1 MAGTSPATTNIG
13 SCRDKPGHDEL
24 WVFPDIYA
32 ILSILVHL
40 SAVDSGSQ
48 RLPNRLAL
56 EWGSGVGWLK
66 RVKSQSASPNLP
78 TLRFRAKIVLGFAVV
93 LAISTASLGIAWLG
107 FQRISD
113 GVMSYRHS
121 VAEADLARNIDRELI
136 SYRSLARY
144 YVVTGKEDDA
154 NAALTAE
161 ASLRDAILQSMKVSS
176 NPARIEQIVKLERE
190 FRIFAKIFADIL
202 KIKRESAL
210 LTQNQLTRGGAMLRY
225 KFDDLASNAA
235 EAELPAVELGAK
247 QVTSQYLSVVALAN
261 TFIINSDQT
270 VAASALARLI
280 VVGNSLRAISSTDE
294 KIVAAI
300 REISGMLDEYRQSLG
315 KLVDNAKSID
325 ELVAEMADSAAAITQ
340 GSGAM
345 KADLLS
351 DQQRLENESNA
362 TVHETERLVMLLAA
376 GGFILGGLLAL
387 MLGKGISRPMIAM
400 CKAMRELA
408 GGNFDVVLPG
418 LGRRDELGEMADAV
432 EAFKLQAIAKAERD
446 AAAQEAQNRAAGQA
460 RRAELI
466 RFADNF
472 ETAVGAIVSNVSA
485 SAVQL
490 ESAAGTLTRTAE
502 ITEDLSGQ
510 VAGASEEASTNVQAV
525 AAATEQLSQSVDEI
539 GRRVRESNRI
549 AEGAVLQALET
560 DARIGK
566 LTRAAK
572 QIGDVVKLI
581 TAIAEQTN
589 LLALNA
595 TIEAARAGEAGR
607 GFAVV
612 AAEVKSLANQTAR
625 ATGEISSHIAGMQD
639 ATQESV
645 TAIKEIGQT
654 IGQISKIASSIASA
668 VQQQSSATQ
677 EIARSVQS
685 VAHGTQEV
693 AGNITKVNRGA
704 TETGTASGEVLNSA
718 QTLSTESTRL
728 RQELDRFMT
737 TIRAA

>member
-1 MAGTSPATTNIG
+1 MTSFKFRGNLRDFIHSCSLFGCGFGKQALAWSIG
-13 SCRDKPGHDEL
+13 VAMQG
-24 WVFPDIYA
+24 
-32 ILSILVHL
+32 
-40 SAVDSGSQ
+40 AVM
-48 RLPNRLAL
+48 
-56 EWGSGVGWLK
+56 GWLK
-66 RVKSQSASPNLP
+66 WLRPQSAPINLP
-78 TLRFRAKIVLGFAVV
+78 TLRFRGKIVLGFAVV
-93 LAISTASLGIAWLG
+93 LAISAASLGIAWLG

-113 GVMSYRHS
+113 GVMSYRNS

-136 SYRSLARY
+136 SYQSLARY
-144 YVVTGKEDDA
+144 YVVTAREDDA
-154 NAALTAE
+154 KAALAAE
-161 ASLRDAILQSMKVSS
+161 ASLRAAIIQSMKGST

-190 FRIFAKIFADIL
+190 FRTFTKIFAEIL
-202 KIKRESAL
+202 KVKRDSAL
-210 LTQNQLTRGGAMLRY
+210 LTQNQLTRGGTLLRY

-235 EAELPAVELGAK
+235 GAELPAVELGAK
-247 QVTSQYLSVVALAN
+247 QVAAQYLSVVTLAN
-261 TFIINSDQT
+261 TFVINSDQT
-270 VAASALARLI
+270 VASSALARLKF
-280 VVGNSLRAISSTDE
+280 VENSLHAISSTDE

-300 REISGMLDEYRQSLG
+300 KEISGLTEEYRETLS
-315 KLVDNAKSID
+315 KLIAHSKEIE
-325 ELVAEMADSAAAITQ
+325 ELVAEMADSAAAITS
-340 GSGAM
+340 GSNTM

-351 DQQRLENESNA
+351 DQQRLENESDA
-362 TVHETERLVMLLAA
+362 TVHETERLVAMLAA

-387 MLGKGISRPMIAM
+387 MLGKGISRPMTAM

-418 LGRRDELGEMADAV
+418 LGRKDELGEMAGAV
-432 EAFKLQAIAKAERD
+432 EEFKLQAIAKAGRD
-446 AAAQEAQNRAAGQA
+446 AAAQEAQNRASSAA

-472 ETAVGAIVSNVSA
+472 EAAVGAIVSNVSA

-502 ITEDLSGQ
+502 ITEGLSGQ
-510 VAGASEEASTNVQAV
+510 VAGASEEASTNMQSV

-566 LTRAAK
+566 LTRAAQ

-612 AAEVKSLANQTAR
+612 AAEVKSLANQTAK
-625 ATGEISSHIAGMQD
+625 ATDEISSHIAGMQD

-654 IGQISKIASSIASA
+654 IGQISKIASTIASA
-668 VQQQSSATQ
+668 VEQQSSATQ

-693 AGNITKVNRGA
+693 AGNITQVNRGA
-704 TETGTASGEVLNSA
+704 TETGSASEEVLNSA
-718 QTLSTESTRL
+718 RTLSTESTRL

>member
-1 MAGTSPATTNIG
+1 M
-13 SCRDKPGHDEL
+13 
-24 WVFPDIYA
+24 
-32 ILSILVHL
+32 
-40 SAVDSGSQ
+40 DSGSQ
-48 RLPNRLAL
+48 RLPGRLAL
-56 EWGSGVGWLK
+56 ECRGCDVK
-66 RVKSQSASPNLP
+66 RVRPQSASLKLP
-78 TLRFRAKIVLGFAVV
+78 TLRFRGKIVLGFAVV
-93 LAISTASLGIAWLG
+93 LAISAASLGIAWLG

-113 GVMSYRHS
+113 GVMSYRNS

-136 SYRSLARY
+136 SYQSLARY
-144 YVVTGKEDDA
+144 YVVTPKEDDA
-154 NAALTAE
+154 KAALAAE
-161 ASLRDAILQSMKVSS
+161 ASLRDAIIQSMKGST
-176 NPARIEQIVKLERE
+176 NPARIDQIVKLQRE
-190 FRIFAKIFADIL
+190 FRTFTKIFAEIL
-202 KIKRESAL
+202 KVKRDSTL
-210 LTQNQLTRGGAMLRY
+210 LTQNQLTRGGTLLRY

-235 EAELPAVELGAK
+235 EAELPAVVLGAK
-247 QVTSQYLSVVALAN
+247 QVAAQYLSVVTLAN
-261 TFIINSDQT
+261 TFVINSDQT
-270 VAASALARLI
+270 VASSALTRLKF
-280 VVGNSLRAISSTDE
+280 VENSLHAISSADE

-300 REISGMLDEYRQSLG
+300 KEISGLIEEYRETLS
-315 KLVDNAKSID
+315 KLIANSKEIE
-325 ELVAEMADSAAAITQ
+325 ELVAEMADCAAAITL
-340 GSGAM
+340 GSNTL

-351 DQQRLENESNA
+351 DQQRLANESEVTA
-362 TVHETERLVMLLAA
+362 HETERLVALLAA
-376 GGFILGGLLAL
+376 GGFVLGGLLAL
-387 MLGKGISRPMIAM
+387 ILGRGISQPMTAM

-418 LGRRDELGEMADAV
+418 LGRRDELGEMAGAV
-432 EAFKLQAIAKAERD
+432 EEFKLQAIAKAGRD
-446 AAAQEAQNRAAGQA
+446 AAAHEAQNRAAGEV

-472 ETAVGAIVSNVSA
+472 EAAVGAIVSNVSA

-510 VAGASEEASTNVQAV
+510 AAGASEEASTNMQAV

-539 GRRVRESNRI
+539 GRRVRESSRI
-549 AEGAVLQALET
+549 AEGAVLQAQQT

-566 LTRAAK
+566 LTRAAQ

-612 AAEVKSLANQTAR
+612 ASEVKSLANQTAK
-625 ATGEISSHIAGMQD
+625 ATDEISSHIAGMQD

-645 TAIKEIGQT
+645 TAIKEIGHT
-654 IGQISKIASSIASA
+654 IGQISTIASSIASA
-668 VQQQSSATQ
+668 VEQQGSATQ
-677 EIARSVQS
+677 EIARSVQG
-685 VAHGTQEV
+685 VALGTQEV
-693 AGNITKVNRGA
+693 AGNITQVNRGA
-704 TETGTASGEVLNSA
+704 TETGSASEEVLNSA